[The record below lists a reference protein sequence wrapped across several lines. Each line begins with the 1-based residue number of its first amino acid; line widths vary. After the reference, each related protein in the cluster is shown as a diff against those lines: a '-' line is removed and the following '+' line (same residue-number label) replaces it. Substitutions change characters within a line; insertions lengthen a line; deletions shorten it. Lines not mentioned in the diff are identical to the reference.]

1 MSAVV
6 APSDPIALTLPDGSV
21 RTVARGTTAA
31 AVAASIGAGLA
42 KAALAAKLDGRMVD
56 LALPID
62 GDAKLEIVTRKS
74 AEALELIRHD
84 AAHVMAEAVQ
94 ELYPGTQV
102 TIGPSIEN
110 GFYYDFWRAEP
121 FTPDDL
127 PRIEAKMKEIVARD
141 ATFVREVW
149 ERDAAIAF
157 FEARGER
164 FKAELI
170 RDLPGTETITVYRQG
185 QWLDLCRGP
194 HMPSVGRIGTAFKLM
209 KLAGAYWRGDAK
221 NAQLQRI
228 YGTAWRDEKE
238 LEAHLHMLEEAEKR
252 DHRRLGREMDLFHL
266 QEEAAGSVF
275 WHPKGWTL
283 VRTLE
288 TYVRTRLAST
298 GYVEVKTPQLV
309 DRSLFVASGHW
320 EMYGDNMYKIQVDE
334 ERQFGVKPMNCP
346 GHVQI
351 YRQGIKSYR
360 DLPLRLAEFGAC
372 HRNEPSGALHGIM
385 RVRAFTQDD
394 AHIFCT
400 PEQVTAEAIDYIRL
414 QLSVYEDLG
423 FDNVKYKLALRPDV
437 RAGTDAVWDRA
448 EQGLR
453 DAMAACG
460 LQWEELPGEG
470 AFYGPKIE
478 FHLTDAIGRGWQCG
492 TLQMDFVLPERLDA
506 TYVAE
511 DGQKH
516 RPVMLHRAMLG
527 SIERFIGVMIEH
539 YAGRLPLWLAPVQA
553 VVATITS
560 DAEPYAREV
569 ANTLARAGV
578 RTELDVRNEK
588 INLKVREHSLTKT
601 PVIVVVGRREAEDRT
616 VAIRRLGG
624 SDQEVLALDAAV
636 AHLMHEGRSPAGHLP
651 PQMLF

>member
-1 MSAVV
+1 
-6 APSDPIALTLPDGSV
+6 
-21 RTVARGTTAA
+21 
-31 AVAASIGAGLA
+31 
-42 KAALAAKLDGRMVD
+42 
-56 LALPID
+56 
-62 GDAKLEIVTRKS
+62 
-74 AEALELIRHD
+74 
-84 AAHVMAEAVQ
+84 
-94 ELYPGTQV
+94 
-102 TIGPSIEN
+102 
-110 GFYYDFWRAEP
+110 
-121 FTPDDL
+121 
-127 PRIEAKMKEIVARD
+127 
-141 ATFVREVW
+141 
-149 ERDAAIAF
+149 
-157 FEARGER
+157 
-164 FKAELI
+164 
-170 RDLPGTETITVYRQG
+170 
-185 QWLDLCRGP
+185 
-194 HMPSVGRIGTAFKLM
+194 
-209 KLAGAYWRGDAK
+209 
-221 NAQLQRI
+221 
-228 YGTAWRDEKE
+228 
-238 LEAHLHMLEEAEKR
+238 
-252 DHRRLGREMDLFHL
+252 
-266 QEEAAGSVF
+266 
-275 WHPKGWTL
+275 
-283 VRTLE
+283 
-288 TYVRTRLAST
+288 
-298 GYVEVKTPQLV
+298 
-309 DRSLFVASGHW
+309 
-320 EMYGDNMYKIQVDE
+320 MYKIQVDE

-360 DLPLRLAEFGAC
+360 DLPLRIAEFGAC

-400 PEQVTAEAIDYIRL
+400 PEQVTTEAIDYIRL
-414 QLSVYEDLG
+414 QLAVYEDLG
-423 FDNVKYKLALRPDV
+423 FTNVKYKLALRPDV

-527 SIERFIGVMIEH
+527 SIERFVGVMIEH
-539 YAGRLPLWLAPVQA
+539 YAGRLPLWLAPVQT

-569 ANTLARAGV
+569 ANALAKAGI
-578 RTELDVRNEK
+578 RTDLDVRNEK

-601 PVIVVVGRREAEDRT
+601 PAIVVVGRREAEERT

-624 SDQEVLALDAAV
+624 NDQEVLALDAAV